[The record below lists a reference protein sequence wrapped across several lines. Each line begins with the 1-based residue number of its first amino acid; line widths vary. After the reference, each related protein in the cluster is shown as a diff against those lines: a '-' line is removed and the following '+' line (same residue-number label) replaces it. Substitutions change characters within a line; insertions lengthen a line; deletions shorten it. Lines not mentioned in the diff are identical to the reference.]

1 MLLAAAFANPGG
13 MTALPPPPLS
23 VLEGA
28 ALFLDFDGTLV
39 ELAEAPDAIEVPSDF
54 SDLIQQLVRRLDGR
68 VAIVSGRSLKDLERH
83 IGNPG
88 IAASGSHGLE
98 LRLAGG
104 ELLAL
109 HSPVRLDEVREEI
122 ARFAA
127 SVPGLLIEEKPAS
140 IALHYR
146 AAPEQEARVR
156 SFMANLGKRR
166 GLDLQLGKMV
176 AELRPHGAD
185 KGDALRSLM
194 AEPPFEGSRPVYV
207 GDDLTDEH
215 AFEAASFLGGCGIL
229 VGPGRQTAAKYR
241 LDGVEAVTA
250 WLKEA
255 A

>member
-1 MLLAAAFANPGG
+1 
-13 MTALPPPPLS
+13 MTALPSPPLS
-23 VLEGA
+23 ILHGA

-39 ELAEAPDAIEVPSDF
+39 ELAEAPDAIKVSQDF
-54 SDLIQQLVRRLDGR
+54 PDLIQQLVRRLDGR
-68 VAIVSGRSLKDLERH
+68 VAIISGRSVKDLERY

-88 IAASGSHGLE
+88 IAVSGSHGLE
-98 LRLAGG
+98 LRLADGD
-104 ELLAL
+104 LLAL
-109 HSPVRLDEVREEI
+109 HSPVRLDEVREEM

-127 SVPGLLIEEKPAS
+127 ASPKLLLEEKPAS

-146 AAPEQEARVR
+146 AAPEEEKRVH
-156 SFMANLGKRR
+156 SFMTDLGKRK
-166 GLDLQLGKMV
+166 GLTLQLGKMV

-194 AEPPFEGSRPVYV
+194 ADAGFAGARPIYL

-215 AFEAASFLGGCGIL
+215 AFEAASSLGGCGIL
-229 VGPGRQTAAKYR
+229 VGPDRTTAAQYR
-241 LDGVEAVTA
+241 LDDVATVTA